1 MRHSSFQLYL
11 ETVSVKKQT
20 LCAITCFAN
29 PDAFTETTF
38 RTASHRPTSAGN
50 QNHQMPDSTSLRH
63 EEKRKERW
71 LFIRD
76 TLGQNYSLSCDQLLL
91 QARHFIPIKEN
102 KPNKYFVNAHI
113 IRQYPFTDHK
123 AASLRGSVNRES
135 DDNIW
140 QQKTSTTSNHFS
152 AAVPS
157 IRIM

>member
-20 LCAITCFAN
+20 LCAMTCFAN

-71 LFIRD
+71 LFIRGRD
-76 TLGQNYSLSCDQLLL
+76 GALVEAITLNP
-91 QARHFIPIKEN
+91 R
-102 KPNKYFVNAHI
+102 VV
-113 IRQYPFTDHK
+113 
-123 AASLRGSVNRES
+123 GS
-135 DDNIW
+135 
-140 QQKTSTTSNHFS
+140 TP
-152 AAVPS
+152 ALAVT
-157 IRIM
+157 